1 MGEPRRHSISSEDA
15 VLSVFDDGAQGLPCV
30 LLAHSILADAR
41 MWAPQ
46 AAHLS
51 KQGFRV
57 LRLESRGHGQSTLG
71 SARLT
76 IDRLAQDVV
85 TVLDTLGIDRAHYV
99 GLSLGGMVGFALGQQ
114 HSGRL
119 ASLVIC
125 DARADSPP
133 AFAQP
138 WDARIAQARE
148 QGTASL
154 VQPTL
159 ERWFGTRLAA
169 LDVSSS
175 ESLRDSIAG
184 TSVDGFIATARALQ
198 SFDYTADLDR
208 MPASSTLI
216 VGAGDGVLPDE
227 MARLA
232 AAMPLARL
240 TVIPAAGHL
249 PNLDQP
255 LLFNEALDQH
265 FLRVTR

>member
-1 MGEPRRHSISSEDA
+1 MGEARQHSIASEDA
-15 VLSVFDDGAQGLPCV
+15 VLSVLDDGAESLPCV
-30 LLAHSILADAR
+30 LLAHSIMADAR

-46 AAHLS
+46 AAHLV

-57 LRLESRGHGQSTLG
+57 LRLESRGHGRSTLG
-71 SARLT
+71 STRLT
-76 IDRLAQDVV
+76 IDRLARDVV
-85 TVLDTLGIDRAHYV
+85 TVLDTLGLDRAHYV

-114 HSGRL
+114 HSVRL

-148 QGTASL
+148 QGMALL

-159 ERWFGTRLAA
+159 ERWFGSRLSD
-169 LDVSSS
+169 LDASSHA
-175 ESLRDSIAG
+175 SLRDSIAG

-198 SFDYTADLDR
+198 AFDYTAELHR
-208 MPASSTLI
+208 MPSLSTLI
-216 VGAGDGVLPDE
+216 VGESDGVLPDV

-232 AAMPLARL
+232 AAMPFAQLV
-240 TVIPAAGHL
+240 VIPSAGHL

-255 LLFNEALDQH
+255 LLFNQALDQH
-265 FLRVTR
+265 FLRVAQ